1 MFFSTIFFQQ
11 NSSSTS
17 EKLEFD
23 ESLRKKQNLTQEDLL
38 KEKYR
43 RERGVRD
50 PNKYWREET
59 FRGQKQRWN
68 YRSELV
74 GRLGLNRDH
83 RLIWLA
89 FGGIILVGFSSFV
102 IVKARVIENR
112 REQMLERE
120 KQRRRLESKSLKDA
134 GVV

>member
-1 MFFSTIFFQQ
+1 MFFSSIFFQQ

-17 EKLEFD
+17 KKLEFD
-23 ESLRKKQNLTQEDLL
+23 ESLRNKHNLTQADLL

-43 RERGVRD
+43 REQVVRD
-50 PNKYWREET
+50 PKEYWHEET
-59 FRGQKQRWN
+59 FHGQKQRWN

-102 IVKARVIENR
+102 VVKARVIENR
-112 REQMLERE
+112 REQMMERE
-120 KQRRRLESKSLKDA
+120 RMRRLLESKSSKDA
-134 GVV
+134 GIV